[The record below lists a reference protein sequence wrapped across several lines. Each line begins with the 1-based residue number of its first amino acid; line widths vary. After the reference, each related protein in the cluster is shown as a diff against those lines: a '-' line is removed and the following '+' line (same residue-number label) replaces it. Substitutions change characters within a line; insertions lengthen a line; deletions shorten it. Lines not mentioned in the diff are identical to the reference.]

1 MAVGETPVVLVHLLL
16 NTRASSVTPD
26 AVEDVRD
33 ALAARHEVVLAP
45 TRAPGHA
52 AELAADA
59 REAGADCV
67 AVLGGDGTMNEAAG
81 ALVGSHCS
89 VAPLPGGSTSVLSR
103 SLGYP
108 GDPAAAARAVA
119 RALGEGRVERI
130 GVGRAEPDA
139 GPGRHF
145 VCHAGIGWDA
155 ALVAEVERYRR
166 RLHRANHA
174 LFVAAGLRTFFG
186 GYDRDEPHFTVTFPG
201 RPHPHSVDGA
211 FSLVLN
217 SDPYTF
223 VGPRPFVVAPA
234 ADRHRPFAV
243 ATVRDMA
250 VMSFLRTVG
259 GALRGRGLRPSASL
273 DTREDVTEVV
283 FTRRTTMPYQLDGD
297 LIGDVAE
304 LRVRH
309 LPDAL
314 DVVVPDVSD
323 LSAPARGAP
332 PRARW

>member
-1 MAVGETPVVLVHLLL
+1 MRLRAVLVHLLL

-26 AVEDVRD
+26 AVEAVRD
-33 ALAARHEVVLAP
+33 ALARRHHVVLAP

-52 AELAADA
+52 TELAAEA

-81 ALVGSHCS
+81 ALVGGRCA
-89 VAPLPGGSTSVLSR
+89 VAPLPGGSTSVLAR

-108 GDPAAAARAVA
+108 GDPAAAAEVVA

-130 GVGRAEPDA
+130 GVGRAEPDGGA
-139 GPGRHF
+139 GRHF

-166 RLHRANHA
+166 HLHRTNHA
-174 LFVAAGLRTFFG
+174 LFVAAGLRTFFA
-186 GYDRDEPHFTVTFPG
+186 GYDRTEAHFAVDVPG
-201 RPHPHSVDGA
+201 VPQRPAVPGV
-211 FSLVLN
+211 FTLVLN

-234 ADRHRPFAV
+234 ADRRRPFAV
-243 ATVRDMA
+243 LTVRDMRTLP
-250 VMSFLRTVG
+250 FLRIMG
-259 GALRGRGLRPSASL
+259 GALRGGGLRPSDAL
-273 DTREDVTEVV
+273 DVREDVSEVV
-283 FTRRTTMPYQLDGD
+283 LTRRTTMPYQLDGD

-314 DVVVPDVSD
+314 PVVVPGPPE
-323 LSAPARGAP
+323 LSAPGPAGP

>member
-1 MAVGETPVVLVHLLL
+1 MLVHLLL

-26 AVEDVRD
+26 AVEAVRD
-33 ALAARHEVVLAP
+33 ALAARHEVALAP
-45 TRAPGHA
+45 TRAPRHA

-59 REAGADCV
+59 RAAGAGCV

-81 ALVGSHCS
+81 ALVGGDCA

-108 GDPAAAARAVA
+108 GDPAAAAAAVA
-119 RALGEGRVERI
+119 AALEAGHVDRI
-130 GVGRAEPDA
+130 GVGLAEPA
-139 GPGRHF
+139 GGEGRHF
-145 VCHAGIGWDA
+145 VCHVGIGWDA

-174 LFVAAGLRTFFG
+174 LFVAAGLRTFFA
-186 GYDRDEPHFTVTFPG
+186 GYDRAEPHFTVSFPG
-201 RPHPHSVDGA
+201 RAHPHSVEGA

-223 VGPRPFVVAPA
+223 VGSRPFVVAPA

-250 VMSFLRTVG
+250 ALPFLRTMA
-259 GALRGRGLRPSASL
+259 GALRGKGLRPSANL
-273 DTREDVTEVV
+273 DTREDVSEVV

-314 DVVVPDVSD
+314 PVVVPDADD
-323 LSAPARGAP
+323 LSDPGRPGP
-332 PRARW
+332 PLARW